1 MVEVSGERDVL
12 VVAKTVAANDFPVE
26 RPAVVGVD
34 RETGGLLR
42 LAPFPWKGADTDPPV
57 QRWSWIQVRVARDE
71 RDVRA
76 ETVTVDDVIAATG
89 YVDAK
94 DGWRLRWPFVRAH
107 LYGSLESLAELA
119 RGRATTVG
127 FVAVAELD
135 VLQLP
140 LRMRFRCANEDC
152 AATHEL
158 PVLDQELH
166 AMAVLTRERY
176 GAAWATKFRESW
188 GRPRARRRAPAPTP
202 SRSDR
207 RRSASPSRG
216 QSRACPTGGRR
227 SCGPRALRRPPRRAA
242 RGAGPGARA
251 GRPPANRSA
260 SSPICRRR
268 R

>member
-12 VVAKTVAANDFPVE
+12 VLAKTVAANDFPVE

-107 LYGSLESLAELA
+107 LHGSLESLAELA

-188 GRPRARRRAPAPTP
+188 GAPLLERYDVHLLLSAYAQAP
-202 SRSDR
+202 SKFHV
-207 RRSASPSRG
+207 AG
-216 QSRACPTGGRR
+216 
-227 SCGPRALRRPPRRAA
+227 LFYPPRTTEDAHEHGHHVEHRAH
-242 RGAGPGARA
+242 RGVGGGAPQR
-251 GRPPANRSA
+251 
-260 SSPICRRR
+260 
-268 R
+268 